1 MVMIGT
7 PRLQSSSNQNPPS
20 HLSRS
25 ITVAGDRSP
34 SVERTFQYTMEEGDI
49 DRSTTDKDTQPK
61 LRTFR
66 GWKRDTA
73 HLDKSRL
80 AKGLTRPHVNILLNK
95 KNLVINLISYFHR
108 WQVNQL

>member
-1 MVMIGT
+1 MVIIGT
-7 PRLQSSSNQNPPS
+7 PHLQSSSHQNAPS

-34 SVERTFQYTMEEGDI
+34 SIDRTFQYTMEGDI
-49 DRSTTDKDTQPK
+49 DRSTTDKDTEPK

-80 AKGLTRPHVNILLNK
+80 AKGLMRPHVNILLNK
-95 KNLVINLISYFHR
+95 KSLLINLIYYFHR
-108 WQVNQL
+108 CQVNQL